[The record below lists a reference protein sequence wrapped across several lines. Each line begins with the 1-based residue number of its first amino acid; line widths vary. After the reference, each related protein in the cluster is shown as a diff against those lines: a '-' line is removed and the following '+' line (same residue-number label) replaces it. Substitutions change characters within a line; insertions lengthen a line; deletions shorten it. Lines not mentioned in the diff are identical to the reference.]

1 MVAGDGG
8 GRWWF
13 VMKDDGGD
21 NKVNDRG
28 NRHARVRS
36 VTTWGEAMDGP
47 RRKWREKRDER

>member
-13 VMKDDGGD
+13 VMKYDGGD

-28 NRHARVRS
+28 DRHARVRS
-36 VTTWGEAMDGP
+36 ATTWGGAMDGP